1 MQLVKPRILLA
12 EDHTELLEEVARLLA
27 GDFEVVGKAQD
38 GVALL
43 ERAAGLK
50 PDVVVTDYKMPQMN
64 GIQAG
69 RALLAQGLCKAVVL
83 LTLYEDYHLVDEAR
97 EAGILGF
104 VLKRN
109 AADELV
115 KAVRAALDG
124 RTYVGNAPPSAGQ
137 RSGTAL

>member
-1 MQLVKPRILLA
+1 MQTDKPRLLLA
-12 EDHTELLEEVARLLA
+12 EDHAELLQ
-27 GDFEVVGKAQD
+27 EVVGLLDRDFDVVGTVGD

-69 RALLAQGLCKAVVL
+69 RALLEQRLCKAVVL

-124 RTYVGNAPPSAGQ
+124 RTYVGNAPPN
-137 RSGTAL
+137 